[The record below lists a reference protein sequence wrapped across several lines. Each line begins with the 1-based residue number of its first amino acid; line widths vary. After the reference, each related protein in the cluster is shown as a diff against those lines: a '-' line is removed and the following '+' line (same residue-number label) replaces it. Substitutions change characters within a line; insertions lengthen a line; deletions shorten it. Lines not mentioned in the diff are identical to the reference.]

1 MVQGE
6 IGLSESVSIDI
17 MAKRVLGKVLS
28 AMPFK
33 VEENREREVAGDV
46 TRNVI
51 LAGSDVIPLVR
62 IFNRP
67 AS

>member
-1 MVQGE
+1 
-6 IGLSESVSIDI
+6 